1 LSSGFRFRV
10 WGLGF
15 RVQGSGSRFSIS
27 WRRALK
33 DRGDTRV
40 FFVRLR
46 VQGLGFRVY
55 ELGFGILRIHGDMP
69 SMDGQGIDRVKGLGF
84 RVKGLGFRV

>member
-1 LSSGFRFRV
+1 LGSGFRFRV

-33 DRGDTRV
+33 DHGDTIV

-46 VQGLGFRVY
+46 VQGLGFSVY
-55 ELGFGILRIHGDMP
+55 KLGFGVLRIHGDMP
-69 SMDGQGIDRVKGLGF
+69 SVDGQGIDRVKGL
-84 RVKGLGFRV
+84 RLTVKGLGFRV